1 MDIRIFL
8 DKRGKIK
15 KRVSEV
21 RSVLFSE
28 KYLYIFHAM
37 FTYRHGTVE
46 ITLMTTMTAAEK
58 YSYVTSLNTRHH
70 LHVLLHE
77 LCSANRSI

>member
-8 DKRGKIK
+8 NKRGKIKK

-21 RSVLFSE
+21 RSVLFPE

-37 FTYRHGTVE
+37 FTYRYGTVE
-46 ITLMTTMTAAEK
+46 ITLMTTMTAEK
-58 YSYVTSLNTRHH
+58 YSYVTSLNTCHH

-77 LCSANRSI
+77 LRSANRSI